1 MNLDWSVNINTG
13 NWHFYAT
20 DLKENFD
27 SRISMLN
34 LRTGSSTTKTKT
46 MFTDYAAY
54 QVGQ

>member
-1 MNLDWSVNINTG
+1 MNLDHQY
-13 NWHFYAT
+13 WHFYAT
-20 DLKENFD
+20 DLKENYD

>member
-1 MNLDWSVNINTG
+1 MTLDWSVNINTG